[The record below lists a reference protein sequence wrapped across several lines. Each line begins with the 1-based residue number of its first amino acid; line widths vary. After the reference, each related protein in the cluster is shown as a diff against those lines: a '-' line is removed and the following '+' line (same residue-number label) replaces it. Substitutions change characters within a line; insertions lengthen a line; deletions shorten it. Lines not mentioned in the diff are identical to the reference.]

1 MRAHAVSQFNV
12 EPSRPATTISQTTL
26 HSPSLARSTRNTRAL
41 DSRVPPLA
49 VTHASLCSP
58 PPHRP
63 GHRTQLS
70 LHIDVPSRLLP
81 HSLPPPA
88 EHMCRHASALVA
100 PYFQILRLLPAVHA
114 RSCLSHVDS
123 CRRHRILHVYL
134 PALPYDILRHMSGY
148 VRLLLLTYSA
158 VAPFSPPTR
167 THACFLDRN
176 YLSLNLDP

>member
-1 MRAHAVSQFNV
+1 MRAHAVSQLNV

-49 VTHASLCSP
+49 VTHALLCIP

-63 GHRTQLS
+63 GHRAQLS

-100 PYFQILRLLPAVHA
+100 PYFQILRLLSAGHA

-123 CRRHRILHVYL
+123 CRRRPYPSCLFAR
-134 PALPYDILRHMSGY
+134 PAIRHITTY
-148 VRLLLLTYSA
+148 VRLCQALITYLFCCCTLLS
-158 VAPFSPPTR
+158 SH
-167 THACFLDRN
+167 THARM
-176 YLSLNLDP
+176 LS